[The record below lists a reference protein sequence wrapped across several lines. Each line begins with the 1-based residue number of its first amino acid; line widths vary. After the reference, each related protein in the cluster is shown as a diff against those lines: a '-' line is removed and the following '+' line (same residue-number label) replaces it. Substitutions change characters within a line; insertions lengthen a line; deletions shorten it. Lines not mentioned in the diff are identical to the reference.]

1 LISARF
7 LVHLKRDGV
16 ELTGR
21 VLRPCARRFKEVK
34 TMMIIIRAWS
44 AAIVLLAAGLANT
57 ASAQMPPPPPPPP
70 GVTGVNVGL
79 LSCNLSPTI
88 GLVVGSL
95 QTMECRFAPAGPF
108 PPEVYTGTFGT
119 LGVDIGVTLAQ
130 GLAWQVYAPTAGPL
144 NGALAGTYVGPSGEI
159 GVGVG
164 VGANILFGG
173 SGRSYA
179 LQPVS
184 LSGEVALNVSVG
196 VSTVVLRWVP

>member
-1 LISARF
+1 MQNSEMTMKTASLKTFRFPVRRAR
-7 LVHLKRDGV
+7 
-16 ELTGR
+16 T
-21 VLRPCARRFKEVK
+21 
-34 TMMIIIRAWS
+34 
-44 AAIVLLAAGLANT
+44 LLAAT
-57 ASAQMPPPPPPPP
+57 AAICALLLPSTQPQAQVAAAPPPP

-79 LSCNLSPTI
+79 LNCNLSPTI
-88 GLVVGSL
+88 GLILGSL

-108 PPEVYTGTFGT
+108 PPEIYRGTFGT

-164 VGANILFGG
+164 VGANIMFGG

-196 VSTVVLRWVP
+196 VSTIELSWVP

>member
-1 LISARF
+1 MPSSSDIRPTC
-7 LVHLKRDGV
+7 VVKNMNGLKRRILAVAGV
-16 ELTGR
+16 ITG
-21 VLRPCARRFKEVK
+21 L
-34 TMMIIIRAWS
+34 S
-44 AAIVLLAAGLANT
+44 LLPNH
-57 ASAQMPPPPPPPP
+57 AQAQVPTPP

-88 GLVVGSL
+88 GLIVGSL

-108 PPEVYTGTFGT
+108 PPEIYRGTFGT
-119 LGVDIGVTLAQ
+119 LGLDIGVTLAQ

-159 GVGVG
+159 GIGVG
-164 VGANILFGG
+164 IGANILFGG

-196 VSTVVLRWVP
+196 ISTIELAWVR

>member
-1 LISARF
+1 MFFDRRALPAVVAF
-7 LVHLKRDGV
+7 VACT
-16 ELTGR
+16 LTGA
-21 VLRPCARRFKEVK
+21 V
-34 TMMIIIRAWS
+34 
-44 AAIVLLAAGLANT
+44 N
-57 ASAQMPPPPPPPP
+57 AQAPVPPPPP
-70 GVTGVNVGL
+70 GVTGVNTGL

-95 QTMECRFAPAGPF
+95 QTMNCTYKPVGPY
-108 PPEVYTGTFGT
+108 PPEIYTGTFGT

-164 VGANILFGG
+164 VGANIMFGG
-173 SGRSYA
+173 NGRSYA

-196 VSTVVLRWVP
+196 LSTIELRWVP

>member
-1 LISARF
+1 MLRCHVTAFIARTGRR
-7 LVHLKRDGV
+7 LALAGAAIALALL
-16 ELTGR
+16 LTG
-21 VLRPCARRFKEVK
+21 PQ
-34 TMMIIIRAWS
+34 TQ
-44 AAIVLLAAGLANT
+44 
-57 ASAQMPPPPPPPP
+57 AQVPPPP

-88 GLVVGSL
+88 GLVFGSL

-108 PPEVYTGTFGT
+108 PPEIYRGTFGT

-164 VGANILFGG
+164 VGANIMFGG

-196 VSTVVLRWVP
+196 LSTIELSWVP

>member
-1 LISARF
+1 MTTRIFRMLALLFGRHARKGLTIAGTTAVLALSAPS
-7 LVHLKRDGV
+7 LH
-16 ELTGR
+16 
-21 VLRPCARRFKEVK
+21 
-34 TMMIIIRAWS
+34 
-44 AAIVLLAAGLANT
+44 
-57 ASAQMPPPPPPPP
+57 AQVPPPP

-108 PPEVYTGTFGT
+108 PPEIYRGTFGT
-119 LGVDIGVTLAQ
+119 LGLDVGVTLAQ

-196 VSTVVLRWVP
+196 VSTIELRWVP

>member
-1 LISARF
+1 
-7 LVHLKRDGV
+7 
-16 ELTGR
+16 
-21 VLRPCARRFKEVK
+21 
-34 TMMIIIRAWS
+34 
-44 AAIVLLAAGLANT
+44 
-57 ASAQMPPPPPPPP
+57 
-70 GVTGVNVGL
+70 
-79 LSCNLSPTI
+79 
-88 GLVVGSL
+88 
-95 QTMECRFAPAGPF
+95 MECRFAPAGPF
-108 PPEVYTGTFGT
+108 PPEIYRGTFGT
-119 LGVDIGVTLAQ
+119 LGIDIGVTLAQ

-196 VSTVVLRWVP
+196 LSTVELSWVP

>member
-1 LISARF
+1 MKTASLQPFRCSVRRAR
-7 LVHLKRDGV
+7 
-16 ELTGR
+16 T
-21 VLRPCARRFKEVK
+21 
-34 TMMIIIRAWS
+34 
-44 AAIVLLAAGLANT
+44 LLAAT
-57 ASAQMPPPPPPPP
+57 AAIYALLLPSSHAQVVPPPPP

-88 GLVVGSL
+88 GLILGSL

-108 PPEVYTGTFGT
+108 PPEIYRGTFGT

-144 NGALAGTYVGPSGEI
+144 NGALAGTYVGASGEI

-164 VGANILFGG
+164 VGANIMFGG

-196 VSTVVLRWVP
+196 LSTIELHWVP

>member
-1 LISARF
+1 MSF
-7 LVHLKRDGV
+7 KN
-16 ELTGR
+16 R
-21 VLRPCARRFKEVK
+21 VLHSVIALIAF
-34 TMMIIIRAWS
+34 
-44 AAIVLLAAGLANT
+44 GLSSTSDAQ
-57 ASAQMPPPPPPPP
+57 AQMPPPPPP

-95 QTMECRFAPAGPF
+95 QTMTCTYKPVGPY
-108 PPEVYTGTFGT
+108 PPEIYTGTFGT

-164 VGANILFGG
+164 VGANIMFGG
-173 SGRSYA
+173 NGRSYA

-196 VSTVVLRWVP
+196 LSTIELRWVP